1 MFVSST
7 VDRGFEI
14 LSGQTTHVK
23 IGICWFSAKYAALRS
38 KIKEK
43 LARNQNNVSEWT
55 FVSVSK
61 RHKMHLLV

>member
-14 LSGQTTHVK
+14 LSGQTTHFI
-23 IGICWFSAKYAALRS
+23 IGICWFSAKYVALRS
-38 KIKEK
+38 KIKDK
-43 LARNQNNVSEWT
+43 LARNQDNVSVWT

-61 RHKMHLLV
+61 RDEIHLLV